1 MANSV
6 TFEQRKP
13 VDFAIIGSGAAGGII
28 AKELSTAGFNVVV
41 FEQGPYRRAEDF
53 THDEYSVVF
62 NSELLG
68 GGPEVSG
75 QTFRHDEDEVATSP
89 PVPPIGYAQTV
100 GGSSVHFS
108 ANFRLQGTQHARF
121 NQRHQLC

>member
-6 TFEQRKP
+6 TFDQRTP
-13 VDFAIIGSGAAGGII
+13 VDFAIIGSGSAGGII

-41 FEQGPYRRAEDF
+41 FEQGPYRKAADF
-53 THDEYSVVF
+53 THDEYSVLMQ
-62 NSELLG
+62 SELLG

-75 QTFRHDEDEVATSP
+75 QTFRHDESDVAKSP
-89 PVPPIGYAQTV
+89 VFQPIRYAQTV

-108 ANFRLQGTQHARF
+108 ANF
-121 NQRHQLC
+121 